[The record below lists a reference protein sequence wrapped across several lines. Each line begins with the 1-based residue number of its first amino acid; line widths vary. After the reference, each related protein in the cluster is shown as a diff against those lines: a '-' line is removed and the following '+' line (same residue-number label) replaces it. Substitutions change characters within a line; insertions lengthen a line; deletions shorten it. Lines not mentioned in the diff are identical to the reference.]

1 MLLKHLSNFWRTLD
15 IPLINCEISIVLT
28 WPENCVLTD
37 IITHAAVAAQGDDP
51 ALREIRDP
59 TNASR
64 NCMYQ

>member
-1 MLLKHLSNFWRTLD
+1 M
-15 IPLINCEISIVLT
+15 SIVLT
-28 WPENCVLTD
+28 WSENCVLTD
-37 IITHAAVAAQGDDP
+37 IITYAAVAAHGDDP

>member
-1 MLLKHLSNFWRTLD
+1 M
-15 IPLINCEISIVLT
+15 SIVLT
-28 WPENCVLTD
+28 WSENCVLTD
-37 IITHAAVAAQGDDP
+37 IITYAAVAAQEDDP